1 MFFYV
6 LFYFIFMGDI
16 MIFDNNLQLKKE
28 FDKLL
33 IDTGNNKVNIATEL
47 GISKQQ
53 LSNLLNKKNLSFM
66 DMKRILDV
74 IGYDLEIGFKK
85 KEN

>member
-1 MFFYV
+1 
-6 LFYFIFMGDI
+6 MGDI

-33 IDTGNNKVNIATEL
+33 IDTGNSKVNIATEL
-47 GISKQQ
+47 EISKQQ

>member
-1 MFFYV
+1 
-6 LFYFIFMGDI
+6 MGDI

-33 IDTGNNKVNIATEL
+33 IDTGNSKVNIATEL
-47 GISKQQ
+47 EISKQQ

-66 DMKRILDV
+66 DMKRILDA
-74 IGYDLEIGFKK
+74 IGYDLEIDFKK

>member
-1 MFFYV
+1 
-6 LFYFIFMGDI
+6 MGDI

-33 IDTGNNKVNIATEL
+33 IDTGNSKVNIATEL
-47 GISKQQ
+47 EISKQQ
-53 LSNLLNKKNLSFM
+53 LSNLLNKKNLLFM

>member
-1 MFFYV
+1 
-6 LFYFIFMGDI
+6 MGDI

-53 LSNLLNKKNLSFM
+53 LNKKNLSFM

>member
-1 MFFYV
+1 
-6 LFYFIFMGDI
+6 MGDI

-33 IDTGNNKVNIATEL
+33 IDTGNSKVNIATEL
-47 GISKQQ
+47 EISKQQ

-66 DMKRILDV
+66 DMKRILGV

>member
-1 MFFYV
+1 
-6 LFYFIFMGDI
+6 MGDI

-33 IDTGNNKVNIATEL
+33 IDTGNSKVNIATEL
-47 GISKQQ
+47 EISKQ

>member
-1 MFFYV
+1 
-6 LFYFIFMGDI
+6 MGDI

-33 IDTGNNKVNIATEL
+33 VDTGNSKVNIATEL
-47 GISKQQ
+47 EISKQQ

-66 DMKRILDV
+66 DMKRILDA

>member
-1 MFFYV
+1 
-6 LFYFIFMGDI
+6 MGDI

-33 IDTGNNKVNIATEL
+33 IDTGNSKVNIATEL
-47 GISKQQ
+47 EISKQQ

-66 DMKRILDV
+66 DMKRILDP

>member
-1 MFFYV
+1 
-6 LFYFIFMGDI
+6 MGDI

-28 FDKLL
+28 FNKLL
-33 IDTGNNKVNIATEL
+33 IDTGNSKVNIATEL
-47 GISKQQ
+47 EISKQQ

-66 DMKRILDV
+66 DMKRILDA

>member
-1 MFFYV
+1 
-6 LFYFIFMGDI
+6 MGDI

-33 IDTGNNKVNIATEL
+33 IDTGNSKVNIATEL
-47 GISKQQ
+47 EISKQQ

-66 DMKRILDV
+66 DMKRILDA
-74 IGYDLEIGFKK
+74 IGYNLEIGFKK

>member
-1 MFFYV
+1 
-6 LFYFIFMGDI
+6 MGDI

-33 IDTGNNKVNIATEL
+33 IDTGNSKVNIATEL
-47 GISKQQ
+47 EISKQQ

-66 DMKRILDV
+66 DMKRILDA

>member
-1 MFFYV
+1 
-6 LFYFIFMGDI
+6 MGDI

-33 IDTGNNKVNIATEL
+33 IDTGNSKVNIATEL
-47 GISKQQ
+47 EISKQQ
-53 LSNLLNKKNLSFM
+53 LSNLLNKNNLSFM

>member
-1 MFFYV
+1 
-6 LFYFIFMGDI
+6 MGDI

-33 IDTGNNKVNIATEL
+33 IDTGNSKVNIATEL
-47 GISKQQ
+47 EISKQQ
-53 LSNLLNKKNLSFM
+53 LSNLLNKKNLSFI
-66 DMKRILDV
+66 DMKRILDA

>member
-1 MFFYV
+1 
-6 LFYFIFMGDI
+6 MGDI

-28 FDKLL
+28 FDNLL
-33 IDTGNNKVNIATEL
+33 IDTGNSKVNIATEL
-47 GISKQQ
+47 EISKQQ

-66 DMKRILDV
+66 DMKRILDT